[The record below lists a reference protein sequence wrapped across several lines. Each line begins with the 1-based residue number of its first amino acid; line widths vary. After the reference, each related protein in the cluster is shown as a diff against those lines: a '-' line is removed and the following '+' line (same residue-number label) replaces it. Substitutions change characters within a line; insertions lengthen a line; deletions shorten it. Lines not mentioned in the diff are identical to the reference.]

1 MSNIREQFL
10 ASVNGHHAT
19 IPARTVAHRLA
30 SQITPEPIHWIWYGF
45 LAQGKLSLLEGNPKL
60 GKSTLT
66 ADIIARIT
74 TGSPFPGHT
83 ERREP
88 RSVVLCS
95 AEDGPADTIVPRLTV
110 AGAEL
115 SRVSIATGIRLPDER
130 EAWIGLDKH
139 LDELEAHIREVEA
152 SLMIIDP
159 LMAYLGD
166 VNAHKDQDV
175 RAALGP
181 LMAMLDRTGC
191 AALLVRHLNK
201 ASGSDIV
208 TRGGGS
214 IGISGAARMG
224 MFVGRH
230 PDDESRRVLAQSLTN
245 LTPEQPSLEF
255 WLESVPGTDVARV
268 VWSDTPAP
276 YNAEDLLTAAQGSEE
291 RTERSDAAEW
301 LLDYLREGPVPQRDV
316 IRDAKRDGHSEK
328 TLRRAKK
335 DYGIQAIKEG
345 YGKDG
350 QWVWKDPEA
359 PRTSPRNMATPSY
372 VRNEAILVHHSSSSG
387 HLKETKVAT
396 DHKGILSCPPNGHK
410 EPLDALTIPW
420 EDQP

>member
-1 MSNIREQFL
+1 MSVREEFAARL
-10 ASVNGHHAT
+10 NGKHDTA
-19 IPARTVAHRLA
+19 PARSVAYRMA
-30 SQITPEPIHWIWYGF
+30 SDIPPERITWIWYGF

-74 TGSPFPGHT
+74 TGEPFPGHT
-83 ERREP
+83 ERRTP
-88 RSVVLCS
+88 RCAVLCS

-110 AGAEL
+110 AGADL
-115 SRVSIATGIRLPDER
+115 SRVSIATGIKLPDDK

-139 LDELEAHIREVEA
+139 LDELEAHITEVDA
-152 SLMIIDP
+152 QLLIIDP

-214 IGISGAARMG
+214 IGISGAARLG

-230 PDDESRRVLAQSLTN
+230 PDDDERRVLAQSLTN
-245 LTPEQPSLEF
+245 ITPEQPSLEF
-255 WLESVPGTDVARV
+255 HLESAPGTDVARIQWADV
-268 VWSDTPAP
+268 PSR
-276 YNAEDLLTAAQGSEE
+276 YNAEDLLEAAQGGEE
-291 RTERSDAAEW
+291 RTERTDAAEW
-301 LLDYLREGPVPQRDV
+301 LIDFLRDGPKP
-316 IRDAKRDGHSEK
+316 AKMVYKHAKLDGHSER
-328 TLRRAKK
+328 TLKRAKSAVGV
-335 DYGIQAIKEG
+335 DSVKEG
-345 YGKDG
+345 YGDEG
-350 QWVWKDPEA
+350 HWVWRLPEEHNTKNATVPYVRTVA
-359 PRTSPRNMATPSY
+359 PLNTLNLRGPIERDSTKGATP
-372 VRNEAILVHHSSSSG
+372 NEEGQRRPRFGNRDTVD
-387 HLKETKVAT
+387 HL
-396 DHKGILSCPPNGHK
+396 D
-410 EPLDALTIPW
+410 IPW
-420 EDQP
+420 EETP